1 MSASAGAAA
10 IRRKVEEKLNAL
22 PQFMTEIDGEAIFL
36 MIDTNSI
43 STTHPVDRTSHQR
56 RLGAL
61 YRMHLLGL
69 EMPLA

>member
-43 STTHPVDRTSHQR
+43 STTHPWIGPVINVGWGRCIGCT
-56 RLGAL
+56 
-61 YRMHLLGL
+61 Y
-69 EMPLA
+69 